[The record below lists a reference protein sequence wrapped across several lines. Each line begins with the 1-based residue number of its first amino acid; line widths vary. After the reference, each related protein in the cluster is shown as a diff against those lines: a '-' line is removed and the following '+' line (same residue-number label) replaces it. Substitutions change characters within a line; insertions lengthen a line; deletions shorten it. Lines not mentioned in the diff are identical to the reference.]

1 MSLNKMSKNGFEG
14 KMEILKE
21 NSMIKRLL
29 KGFGLL
35 ATFVVIAA
43 TLTMLFNGSGAAQ
56 QSFPD
61 SVVSGVFTR
70 NPLQVALLQWY
81 PANLTTAFAVGV
93 GPSEVAFDGANIWVT
108 NTGIDNSNSGS
119 TITKIRA
126 NDGAVL
132 GTFAAGAAPAGVA
145 FDGANIWVTDY
156 AGNTASKLRAS
167 DGAVLGA
174 FAVGPNP
181 SGMAFDGANI
191 WVGSTNG
198 NSVTKLRASDGA
210 VLGTFAV
217 GALPYDVAF
226 DGANIWVTNFASNSV
241 TKLRGSDGVLLGSF
255 TVGGGP

>member
-174 FAVGPNP
+174 FAVGSGPGWAVFDGANIWTSNYLTSNVSKLRASDGVALGTFAVALGTFAVGPNP

-191 WVGSTNG
+191 WVGNING
-198 NSVTKLRASDGA
+198 NSVTKLRA
-210 VLGTFAV
+210 
-217 GALPYDVAF
+217 
-226 DGANIWVTNFASNSV
+226 
-241 TKLRGSDGVLLGSF
+241 
-255 TVGGGP
+255 